1 MEQSLQQW
9 IELIGLVTQIF
20 EFLNN
25 FISNKK
31 DYIFVLL
38 PDISRL
44 LTWISHQI

>member
-31 DYIFVLL
+31 DYIFV
-38 PDISRL
+38 RV
-44 LTWISHQI
+44 TACFQIFLDY

>member
-9 IELIGLVTQIF
+9 IELIGLATQIF

-31 DYIFVLL
+31 DYIFVLFL
-38 PDISRL
+38 DY
-44 LTWISHQI
+44 